1 MGLLLISA
9 IFALG
14 AAATVVSDK
23 NINRPKM
30 KDTSDSLA
38 FAAVVAV
45 IKGALGI
52 IAYVN
57 RYSTFYRLILHE
69 KFLSF

>member
-1 MGLLLISA
+1 VGGLLILA

-23 NINRPKM
+23 NIDHPKM

-38 FAAVVAV
+38 FTVVVA
-45 IKGALGI
+45 LGTI
-52 IAYVN
+52 VQVN